1 MVRLGF
7 ISALFVFSI
16 CLVGLSGLASP
27 VEGQNAV
34 KVMVEPV
41 REKEVLESVTLVG
54 TAKSRKRS
62 KVASQVEGWVEEIF
76 FEDGDLVKQGQPLA
90 RLEGR
95 SLRIQLDGAKAALQE
110 AEARLAQAEAD
121 LVRLSALWESKSIA
135 EKALQDAQFEANAR
149 KQRVNVLHS
158 QMEHLK
164 DKLSKK
170 EIRAPF
176 AGWVAE
182 QHVEVGEWVDPG
194 GAVATLVDL
203 SEIHIEVPM
212 PERYV
217 PALRVGEPVDVTLD
231 AFPDKTFP
239 GKVHSINPYGEAQ
252 ARTFDV
258 EVAVPNPDNLI
269 LAGMLARATLS
280 AGAAHKALLIP
291 KDALVLSESNR
302 AVFVVNDQKA
312 HRVPVE
318 IVAFHGDAIEVEG
331 ELQPGAL
338 VVVIGNERLRDGQSV
353 EVAPSSMSD
362 RSEEPK

>member
-7 ISALFVFSI
+7 ISASFVFSI
-16 CLVGLSGLASP
+16 CLVGLSGLVSP

-34 KVMVEPV
+34 KVVVEPV
-41 REKEVLESVTLVG
+41 RETEVRESVTLVG
-54 TAKSRKRS
+54 TARPRKRS

-76 FEDGDLVKQGQPLA
+76 FEGGDLVKQGQPLA

-95 SLRIQLDGAKAALQE
+95 SLRIQLEGAKAAIQE
-110 AEARLAQAEAD
+110 AEARLSQAEAD
-121 LVRLSALWESKSIA
+121 LDRLNALWESKSIA

-149 KQRVNVLHS
+149 RQRVNVLRS

-164 DKLSKK
+164 DKLNKK

-194 GAVATLVDL
+194 GAVASLVDL
-203 SEIHIEVPM
+203 SEIHVEVPV

-217 PALRVGEPVDVTLD
+217 PALKVGEPADVTLD
-231 AFPDKTFP
+231 AFPNKTFP
-239 GKVHSINPYGEAQ
+239 GRVRSLNPSGEAQ
-252 ARTFDV
+252 ARTFHV

-269 LAGMLARATLS
+269 FAGMLARATFS
-280 AGAAHKALLIP
+280 VGALHKALLVP
-291 KDALVLSESNR
+291 KDALVLAGSNR

-312 HRVPVE
+312 HRLPVQ
-318 IVAFHGDAIEVEG
+318 IVAFHDDVIEVEG
-331 ELQPGAL
+331 DLQPGAL

-353 EVAPSSMSD
+353 EVAPRSQSD
-362 RSEEPK
+362 QSEKPK